1 MPASSASAPIVV
13 VGGGLAA
20 GTVVTELR
28 EGGYDGPLA
37 VYADEAHPPYERPP
51 LSKDFMLDKG
61 PLADALVHPED
72 WYAEHRVDL
81 HTSTAGHR
89 HRHRPP
95 HDHRGRRRDAVLLPG
110 AWPPARAP
118 GTSRSPT
125 TAAPRCTTSAS
136 GTTPSGCERPSPRAR
151 GWASSAAAGSA
162 SRSPAPPAQHGV
174 EVVILEMAPQPLHA
188 VLGDEVAALFADLH
202 RAHGV
207 DLRTG
212 VTLGG
217 IRGTANGAEVDADG
231 DTVTVDRLLVG
242 IGAVPDVR
250 PRRERRDHRRERR
263 PHRRPAADQ
272 RRRRLRGRRRRQR
285 RPPRARPPAAG
296 RALGHGHPARQGGG
310 RQPAGQGDRARR
322 AALLLHRPVRPRP
335 GVRRQP
341 RPRRLRPGRRAR
353 HDRRRRRRPVHR
365 LVARGARRSW
375 PACTST
381 TGTPSTRSAGW
392 SGARSTPTA
401 WPTSRSTWPTSDRIT
416 TKTRRVP
423 DVDTRPGHR

>member
-81 HTSTAGHR
+81 HTSTPVTAIDPARHTITAAGHETSYSSL
-89 HRHRPP
+89 
-95 HDHRGRRRDAVLLPG
+95 VLATG
-110 AWPPARAP
+110 
-118 GTSRSPT
+118 S
-125 TAAPRCTTSAS
+125 
-136 GTTPSGCERPSPRAR
+136 RAR
-151 GWASSAAAGSA
+151 HLPLADDSGAEVHYLRQWDDAERLRAALTEGSRLGIVGGGWIGLEIASAA
-162 SRSPAPPAQHGV
+162 RKHGV

-217 IRGTANGAEVDADG
+217 IRGTANGAEVDVDG

-242 IGAVPDVR
+242 IGAVPDVHLAESAGITVENGVR
-250 PRRERRDHRRERR
+250 TD
-263 PHRRPAADQ
+263 A
-272 RRRRLRGRRRRQR
+272 RLRTSADGVY
-285 RPPRARPPAAG
+285 AAG
-296 RALGHGHPARQGGG
+296 DVANADHPVLGHPLRVEHWDTAIQHGKVVAA
-310 RQPAGQGDRARR
+310 QPAGQGDRARR
-322 AALLLHRPVRPRP
+322 AALLLHRPVRPRH

-353 HDRRRRRRPVHR
+353 HDRR
-365 LVARGARRSW
+365 
-375 PACTST
+375 
-381 TGTPSTRSAGW
+381 
-392 SGARSTPTA
+392 
-401 WPTSRSTWPTSDRIT
+401 
-416 TKTRRVP
+416 
-423 DVDTRPGHR
+423 